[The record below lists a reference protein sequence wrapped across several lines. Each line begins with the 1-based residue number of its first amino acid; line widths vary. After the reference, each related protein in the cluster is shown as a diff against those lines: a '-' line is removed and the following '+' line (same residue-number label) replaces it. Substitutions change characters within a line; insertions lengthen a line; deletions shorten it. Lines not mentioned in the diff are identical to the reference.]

1 MDLLVADNF
10 AWAAAQNGVKQIL
23 CRAPLLAHPDR
34 PTARDA
40 QEREEVLAS
49 RGVPLTTLRT
59 GLVVGPG
66 GELSKLLVRLV
77 RRLPRIPL
85 PALAGNEIRPL
96 HLKSLLAA
104 FEHCTGNPDTLG
116 GAYDVF
122 GPEPVTLRQMLEVTA
137 AFLHHRVHF
146 APWPE
151 MPEGL
156 FAALLRGVCPSLHPV
171 FVRYLLDMFSAGT
184 QGQENPV
191 MRIATQDWTPFRHTL
206 ERSLPV
212 RPEGAVRPWRARD
225 DEVIRQMGRV
235 RSIQR
240 LHLPQ
245 GKTAEW
251 VAERYF
257 PWLGTLLGFFVAT
270 ERDSEG
276 SWTVRQKLS
285 TRILLHLEFK
295 PEYSSPER
303 RMYFI
308 TGGALARVLG
318 GRSARLEFRDLLN
331 DRFTLV
337 AIHDFNPALP
347 WFFYRFTQAV
357 IHRLVMTGFQGYMEQ
372 KAEGGPML

>member
-1 MDLLVADNF
+1 
-10 AWAAAQNGVKQIL
+10 
-23 CRAPLLAHPDR
+23 
-34 PTARDA
+34 
-40 QEREEVLAS
+40 
-49 RGVPLTTLRT
+49 
-59 GLVVGPG
+59 
-66 GELSKLLVRLV
+66 
-77 RRLPRIPL
+77 
-85 PALAGNEIRPL
+85 
-96 HLKSLLAA
+96 
-104 FEHCTGNPDTLG
+104 
-116 GAYDVF
+116 
-122 GPEPVTLRQMLEVTA
+122 
-137 AFLHHRVHF
+137 
-146 APWPE
+146 
-151 MPEGL
+151 
-156 FAALLRGVCPSLHPV
+156 
-171 FVRYLLDMFSAGT
+171 
-184 QGQENPV
+184 
-191 MRIATQDWTPFRHTL
+191 
-206 ERSLPV
+206 
-212 RPEGAVRPWRARD
+212 
-225 DEVIRQMGRV
+225 MGRV